1 MITFIFFELC
11 FFRTVSVTTTSV
23 SLELL
28 IQIGILGCL
37 LVLVYKAY
45 QIEDNLNSLM
55 KNVGTGLDKIK

>member
-1 MITFIFFELC
+1 MDNI
-11 FFRTVSVTTTSV
+11 

-45 QIEDNLNSLM
+45 QIEDNLNSLI